1 MVLTKNG
8 PVGLQTFTFLQIYHT
23 NVCDAVVDDLP
34 LPQNGFFVNSE
45 NPSASIIKLS
55 STKDSPFSPS
65 EMCVTHSAVLF
76 CGNAADWGIISL
88 WCSTWSSASQCRSKP
103 EVVPH
108 PPVVP
113 GLLLTSYSL
122 LLFCWTHPPSQQP
135 TLLSPDFKVSQVHFI
150 FFLAAKMIHLHFF
163 CLFFLFFSF
172 FPPEL
177 NVSKSETA
185 FLCLISPLVHHA
197 LSRLFSTSLSSCW

>member
-1 MVLTKNG
+1 
-8 PVGLQTFTFLQIYHT
+8 
-23 NVCDAVVDDLP
+23 
-34 LPQNGFFVNSE
+34 
-45 NPSASIIKLS
+45 
-55 STKDSPFSPS
+55 
-65 EMCVTHSAVLF
+65 MCVTHSAVLF

-122 LLFCWTHPPSQQP
+122 LLFCWTHPLSQQP